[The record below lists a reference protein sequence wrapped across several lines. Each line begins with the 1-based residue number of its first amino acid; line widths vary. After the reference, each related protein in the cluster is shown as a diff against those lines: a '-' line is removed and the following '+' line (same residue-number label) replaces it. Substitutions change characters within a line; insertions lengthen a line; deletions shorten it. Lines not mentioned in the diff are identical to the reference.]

1 MAATESWGMAG
12 GSSQGHGK
20 WTGWT
25 KPGMTHLL
33 LRSSTEGGILD
44 GWNSNGKAAVIG
56 RMQRY
61 IISCLCLGLDC
72 SIGTPAKLAPIPEGW
87 QC

>member
-44 GWNSNGKAAVIG
+44 GWFVYKKKEKKLF
-56 RMQRY
+56 
-61 IISCLCLGLDC
+61 LCF
-72 SIGTPAKLAPIPEGW
+72 SFIA
-87 QC
+87 QMY